1 LKLTFKKVSVK
12 KRRIK
17 ATFTHEMIEDLS
29 SMSHDINKQFSNEMI
44 RILQE
49 EEREI
54 KRKERKEKIKKIFE
68 DGVD

>member
-1 LKLTFKKVSVK
+1 
-12 KRRIK
+12 
-17 ATFTHEMIEDLS
+17 MIEDLS